1 MISEK
6 SKAEL
11 VDQVVERVRAR
22 LDGDASQRAERF
34 VRQFYAHVPPAD
46 ILGDVPDNL
55 AGAALALWELA
66 QERVPGRPKVR
77 VYTPRIEEHGWESS
91 HSVVEIVNDDMPF
104 LVDSVSAELRRLDAE
119 VQLLIHP
126 IVHVERDA
134 AGRLLDLREPGAAGD
149 AGLAESVMH
158 VRVSAQPMARHE
170 AIRARVEAVLGD
182 VRAAVEDWNT
192 IRTRCWNLIA
202 ELEKTPPPLPRREI
216 KEGIAFLEWLV
227 DNHFTFLGYRE
238 YSFEGEGEGAVARV
252 LPETGL
258 GILRNESFPIFE
270 GLRNLGTLPE
280 DVRHFLRQPALLL
293 ITKANRLAT
302 IHRSVP
308 MDAIAVKCFD
318 PRGNVTGERIFIGL
332 FTASAYSRSP
342 RTIPILRQKVE
353 SSLERAGFP
362 SESHDGK
369 ALSNVLE
376 TYPRDELFQIS
387 EDELFRIAM
396 GILPLQQRPRIAL
409 FVRRDPFERFV
420 SCLVFVPRDRYDTDL
435 RLAFQAILA
444 RAYRGKVTS
453 YHTHLTD
460 EALAR
465 LHFHVATT
473 PGRIPNVDPETVER
487 QLQEAARSWD
497 ERLEE
502 ALVEKLGE
510 EEGLRLARRYGKAFP
525 ASYQE
530 RFGGAGAVFDVELL
544 ERSLATGNLAFDLY
558 RPPEAG
564 PGEIALKIYGTGGT
578 VPLSDILPMLENMG
592 LKVLEE
598 MPYDVR
604 PSETSETSETSEEV
618 SIRDFRLMME
628 LIPEDGTPVDLAQVK
643 APFEDVFGR
652 VWLGEMENDGFNRL
666 VLQAGLV
673 GREVTVLR
681 AYCKYL
687 RQARIPFSQAYMER
701 TLARNPEIT
710 RRLVDLF
717 LTLFDPARQEGAQE
731 RAATLVSE
739 IGSLL
744 DQVTNL
750 DEDRILRRYLNLV
763 EATLRTNFFQKDA
776 AGNLKSYLSLKLDS
790 QRIEELP
797 LPRPFR
803 EIFVFSPRVEA
814 IHLRGG
820 RVARGGIRWSDRP
833 EDFRTEVLGLMKA
846 QMVKNAVIVPV
857 GSKGGFVVKRPPAG
871 GREEQQK
878 EGIECYKIL
887 MRGLLDVTDNLR
899 GSKVVPPPDV
909 VRRDDDDP
917 YLVVAA
923 DKGTATFSDIANGV
937 AAEYGFWLDDAFA
950 SGGSSGYDHKRMAIT
965 SRGVWESVKRHFRE
979 LGKDTQAQDFTVV
992 GVGDMSGDVFGNGML
1007 MSPHI
1012 RLLAAFDHR
1021 HVFVDPDPDAARSY
1035 EERKR
1040 LFQLPRSSW
1049 ADYDHALISEGGG
1062 VFERGAKSIPV
1073 SPQMAR
1079 AFGLTEEHVSPA
1091 GLIQALL
1098 EAEVELLWFGGIGTY
1113 IKART
1118 ESHADVGDRANDALR
1133 VDAAD
1138 LRAKVIGEG
1147 ANLGMTQ
1154 RARVEYALR
1163 GGRLNTDF
1171 IDNSAG
1177 VDCSDHEVN
1186 IKILLG
1192 EVERSGKLSRPQRD
1206 ELLRDMTDEVAAL
1219 VLRDNYLQTQALSVT
1234 QVISAHLLERLA
1246 RFVKELERGGR
1257 LDRALEFLPDDETVA
1272 SRARQGLGLARPEL
1286 SVLLSYSKMALY
1298 EEILPSDLPDDPH
1311 LQEDLKLYFPTPLR
1325 KKYAKAIGAHRLS
1338 REIIAT
1344 AVTNSIVNRAGI
1356 TFVHEVK
1363 EKTGLSAAEAARAYV
1378 VTREVFALRELWAA
1392 IEALDNRVPATLQ
1405 AQMLLECGRLVQRST
1420 VWFLTECR
1428 QPLDIGGQVKAY
1440 CARVRELS
1448 GQLGEMIPEAE
1459 RVHLRHQTSALAAKG
1474 VPEELAQRISS
1485 LGWMLPLLDI
1495 VRISRGAP
1503 VTLPEVGKTYF
1514 AIGARFGFD
1523 WLRRAAAGLPT
1534 DKVWDKLAVTAIMDD
1549 LFSQQGEL
1557 TARVLAGVRKGGDAG
1572 RAVDAWVEER
1582 RPLVTRTE
1590 QLLAELKSVGTPDL
1604 AMLAVA
1610 NRQLKSMGGV
1620 GPSGA

>member
-1 MISEK
+1 MISDK

-11 VDQVVERVRAR
+11 IGQIVERVRAR
-22 LDGDASQRAERF
+22 LIGDAAAGSGTAERF
-34 VRQFYAHVPPAD
+34 VRQFYTHVPPAD
-46 ILGDVPDNL
+46 ILGDTPDNL
-55 AGAALALWELA
+55 AGAALAIWQLA
-66 QERVPGRPKVR
+66 RERVPDQPKVR
-77 VYTPRIEEHGWESS
+77 VYTPRIEAHGWESS

-126 IVHVERDA
+126 IVDVERDA
-134 AGRLLDLREPGAAGD
+134 DGRLLGLRESGGER
-149 AGLAESVMH
+149 GESLMH
-158 VRVSAQPMARHE
+158 VRVSAQPAARHE
-170 AIRARVEAVLGD
+170 AIRTRIEAVLED

-192 IRTRCWNLIA
+192 IRARCWTIVA
-202 ELEKTPPPLPRREI
+202 DLEKTPPPLPRREI
-216 KEGIAFLEWLV
+216 AEGIAFLEWLA

-238 YSFEGEGEGAVARV
+238 YNFEGEGEAARARV
-252 LPETGL
+252 LPEAGL
-258 GILRNESFPIFE
+258 GILRNEAFSIFE
-270 GLRNLGTLPE
+270 GLRNLGTLPA
-280 DVRHFLRQPALLL
+280 DVRHFLRQPTLLL

-302 IHRSVP
+302 VHRSVP

-318 PRGNVTGERIFIGL
+318 ARGNVTGERIFVGL

-353 SSLERAGFP
+353 SSLDRAGFP
-362 SESHDGK
+362 SDSHDGK

-387 EDELFRIAM
+387 EDDLFRIAM

-444 RAYRGKVTS
+444 RSYRGRVTS
-453 YHTHLTD
+453 HHTHLTD

-473 PGRIPNVDPETVER
+473 PGRIPDVDPEEVER
-487 QLQEAARSWD
+487 HLQQAARSWG
-497 ERLEE
+497 ERLQE
-502 ALVEKLGE
+502 ALVEKHGA

-525 ASYQE
+525 AAYQE
-530 RFGGAGAVFDVELL
+530 RFGGAGAVLDVELL
-544 ERSLATGNLAFDLY
+544 ERALATGNLAFDLY
-558 RPPEAG
+558 RSSAAG
-564 PGEIALKIYGTGGT
+564 PGEVAIKIYGAGGT

-604 PSETSETSETSEEV
+604 LSEASETEEV
-618 SIRDFRLMME
+618 SIRDFRLAT
-628 LIPEDGTPVDLAQVK
+628 EDGAPIDLARVK
-643 APFEDVFGR
+643 APFEEVFGR
-652 VWLGEMENDGFNRL
+652 VWLGAMENDGFNRL
-666 VLQAGLV
+666 VLRAGLV
-673 GREVTVLR
+673 SREITVLR

-687 RQARIPFSQAYMER
+687 RQASIPFSQAYMER

-717 LTLFDPARQEGAQE
+717 LSLFDPAPQVPREAVKQ
-731 RAATLVSE
+731 RAAALASE
-739 IGSLL
+739 IGALL
-744 DQVTNL
+744 DRVKNV
-750 DEDRILRRYLNLV
+750 DEDRILRRYLNLI

-776 AGNLKSYLSLKLDS
+776 AGSPKSYLSLKLDS

-871 GREEQQK
+871 GREELLK

-887 MRGLLDVTDNLR
+887 MRGLLDVTDNLS
-899 GSKVVPPPDV
+899 GSEVVPPPDV

-965 SRGVWESVKRHFRE
+965 SRGAWESVKRHFRE
-979 LGKDTQAQDFTVV
+979 LGKDTQSQDFTVV

-1035 EERKR
+1035 AERRR

-1049 ADYDHALISEGGG
+1049 ADYDRTLISEGGG

-1073 SPQMAR
+1073 PPRIAQV
-1079 AFGLTEEHVSPA
+1079 FGVSGEHVSPA

-1098 EAEVELLWFGGIGTY
+1098 KAEVELIWFGGIGTY
-1113 IKART
+1113 VKARA
-1118 ESHADVGDRANDALR
+1118 ESHSDVGDRANDVLR

-1154 RARVEYALR
+1154 RARAEYALR

-1192 EVERSGKLSRPQRD
+1192 EAERSGRLSRPQRD
-1206 ELLRDMTDEVAAL
+1206 ELLRRMTDEVAAL

-1234 QVISAHLLERLA
+1234 QAVSAHLLERLA

-1257 LDRALEFLPDDETVA
+1257 LDRALEFLPDDETIA
-1272 SRARQGLGLARPEL
+1272 TRSRQGLGLTRPEL
-1286 SVLLSYSKMALY
+1286 CVLLSYAKMALY

-1311 LQEDLKLYFPTPLR
+1311 MQEDLKLYFPTPLR
-1325 KKYAKAIGAHRLS
+1325 TKHARAIAGHRLR

-1363 EKTGLSAAEAARAYV
+1363 EKTGLSAAEMARAYV
-1378 VTREVFALRELWAA
+1378 VTREVFSLRELWAA
-1392 IEALDNRVPATLQ
+1392 IEALDNRIPAALQ
-1405 AQMLLECGRLVQRST
+1405 AQMLLDCGRLIQRAT

-1428 QPLDIGGQVKAY
+1428 QPLNIGGQIKAY
-1440 CARVRELS
+1440 GARVRELT
-1448 GQLGEMIPEAE
+1448 GRLGELIPEAE
-1459 RVHLRHQTSALAAKG
+1459 RAHLLHQASALAARG
-1474 VPEELAQRISS
+1474 VPEELAQRISC

-1495 VRISRGAP
+1495 VRISRVASVP
-1503 VTLPEVGKTYF
+1503 LAEAGKTYF
-1514 AIGARFGFD
+1514 AVGARFGFD

-1557 TARVLAGVRKGGDAG
+1557 TARVLAGVRKGGDAD
-1572 RAVDAWVEER
+1572 RALDAWVGER

-1620 GPSGA
+1620 GPSGT

>member
-1 MISEK
+1 LISEK

-11 VDQVVERVRAR
+11 VDQVVERVRLR
-22 LDGDASQRAERF
+22 VDGKGSERAERF
-34 VRQFYAHVPPAD
+34 VRQFYANVPPGD

-55 AGAALALWELA
+55 AGAALALWEHA

-119 VQLLIHP
+119 VELLVHP

-134 AGRLLDLREPGAAGD
+134 AGRLLELREPGE
-149 AGLAESVMH
+149 GLAESVMH
-158 VRVSAQPMARHE
+158 VRVSAQPAARHE
-170 AIRARVEAVLGD
+170 AIRTRVEAVLED
-182 VRAAVEDWNT
+182 VRAAVDDWNT
-192 IRTRCWNLIA
+192 IRKRCWDLVA

-216 KEGIAFLEWLV
+216 AEGIAFLEWLV

-238 YSFEGEGEGAVARV
+238 YSFEGEGEAAVARV

-258 GILRNESFPIFE
+258 GILRNEAFPIFE
-270 GLRNLGTLPE
+270 GLRNLGTLPA

-293 ITKANRLAT
+293 ITKANRLST
-302 IHRSVP
+302 VHRAVP

-318 PRGNVTGERIFIGL
+318 PKGNVTGERIFVGL

-353 SSLERAGFP
+353 SSLDRAGFP
-362 SESHDGK
+362 SDSHDGK
-369 ALSNVLE
+369 ALTNVLE
-376 TYPRDELFQIS
+376 TYPRDELFQIA

-444 RAYRGKVTS
+444 RAYRGKVTGH
-453 YHTHLTD
+453 HTHLTD

-473 PGRIPNVDPETVER
+473 PGRIPNVDPEDVER
-487 QLQEAARSWD
+487 QLQDAARSWG
-497 ERLEE
+497 ERLGE
-502 ALVEKLGE
+502 ALVEKHGE

-525 ASYQE
+525 AAYQE

-544 ERSLATGNLAFDLY
+544 ERALATGNLAFDLY

-564 PGEIALKIYGTGGT
+564 PGEIALKIYGSGGT

-592 LKVLEE
+592 LKVMEE

-604 PSETSETSETSEEV
+604 PSESIEV

-628 LIPEDGTPVDLAQVK
+628 AITEDGTPVDLAQVK
-643 APFEDVFGR
+643 APFEEVFGR

-687 RQARIPFSQAYMER
+687 RQARITFSQAYMER

-717 LTLFDPARQEGAQE
+717 LTLFDPARQTPQDTATE

-744 DQVTNL
+744 DQVKNV

-803 EIFVFSPRVEA
+803 EIFVFSTRVEA

-820 RVARGGIRWSDRP
+820 RVARGGIRWSGRP

-871 GREEQQK
+871 AAVSREELLK
-878 EGIECYKIL
+878 EGIECYKTL

-899 GSKVVPPPDV
+899 GSEVVPPPDV

-1021 HVFVDPDPDAARSY
+1021 HVFIDPDPDAARSY
-1035 EERKR
+1035 DERKR

-1049 ADYDHALISEGGG
+1049 ADYDRALISEGGG

-1073 SPQMAR
+1073 SPQMAQV
-1079 AFGLTEEHVSPA
+1079 FGIPGEPVSPA
-1091 GLIQALL
+1091 ALIQTLL
-1098 EAEVELLWFGGIGTY
+1098 KAEVELLWFGGIGTY
-1113 IKART
+1113 VKART

-1154 RARVEYALR
+1154 RSRAEYALR

-1206 ELLRDMTDEVAAL
+1206 ELLREMTDEVAAL

-1234 QVISAHLLERLA
+1234 QAVSAHLLERLA

-1257 LDRALEFLPDDETVA
+1257 LNRAIEFLPDDETIA
-1272 SRARQGLGLARPEL
+1272 ARARQGLGLVRPEL
-1286 SVLLSYSKMALY
+1286 CVLLSYSKMALY

-1325 KKYAKAIGAHRLS
+1325 KKYEKAIGRHRLS

-1344 AVTNSIVNRAGI
+1344 AVTNSIVNRAGV

-1363 EKTGLSAAEAARAYV
+1363 EKTGLSAAEMARAYV

-1392 IEALDNRVPATLQ
+1392 IEALDNKVPAALQ
-1405 AQMLLECGRLVQRST
+1405 AQMLLECGRLIQRST

-1428 QPLDIGGQVKAY
+1428 QPLDIGGQIKTY
-1440 CARVRELS
+1440 CDRVRELA
-1448 GQLGEMIPEAE
+1448 GQLGELIPEAE
-1459 RVHLRHQTSALAAKG
+1459 RVHLKHQTSAWVAKG

-1485 LGWMLPLLDI
+1485 LSWMLPLLDI
-1495 VRISRGAP
+1495 VRISRVASVP
-1503 VTLPEVGKTYF
+1503 LPEVGKTYF

-1557 TARVLAGVRKGGDAG
+1557 TARVLAGVRKGGDANL
-1572 RAVDAWVEER
+1572 AVDAWVEER

-1610 NRQLKSMGGV
+1610 NRQLKSIGGV

>member
-6 SKAEL
+6 SKVEL
-11 VDQVVERVRAR
+11 IDQVVERVRAR
-22 LDGDASQRAERF
+22 LDGAASERAERF
-34 VRQFYAHVPPAD
+34 VRQLYAHVPPAD
-46 ILGDVPDNL
+46 ILGDTPDNL
-55 AGAALALWELA
+55 AGAALALWEHA

-77 VYTPRIEEHGWESS
+77 VYTPRIETNGWESS

-104 LVDSVSAELRRLDAE
+104 LVDSVSAELRRMDAE

-134 AGRLLDLREPGAAGD
+134 DGHLLDLPGEGP
-149 AGLAESVMH
+149 AESLMH
-158 VRVSAQPMARHE
+158 VRVSAQPAARHE
-170 AIRARVEAVLGD
+170 TIRARVEAVLED
-182 VRAAVEDWNT
+182 VRAAVDDWNT
-192 IRTRCWNLIA
+192 IRARCWTIVA
-202 ELEKTPPPLPRREI
+202 ELEKNPPPLPRREI
-216 KEGIAFLEWLV
+216 VEGIAFLEWLV

-238 YSFEGEGEGAVARV
+238 YSFEGEGEVAVARV

-293 ITKANRLAT
+293 ITKANRLST
-302 IHRSVP
+302 VHRAVP

-318 PRGNVTGERIFIGL
+318 PKGNVTGERIFVGL

-353 SSLERAGFP
+353 SSLDRAGFP
-362 SESHDGK
+362 SDSHDGK
-369 ALSNVLE
+369 ALTNVLE

-387 EDELFRIAM
+387 EDELFRISM

-444 RAYRGKVTS
+444 RTYRGKVTGH
-453 YHTHLTD
+453 HTHLTD

-473 PGRIPNVDPETVER
+473 PGRIPNVDPEDVER
-487 QLQEAARSWD
+487 QLQDAARSWG
-497 ERLEE
+497 ERLQE
-502 ALVEKLGE
+502 ALVEKHGE

-525 ASYQE
+525 AAYQE

-544 ERSLATGNLAFDLY
+544 ERALATGNLAFDLY
-558 RPPEAG
+558 RSPDAG
-564 PGEIALKIYGTGGT
+564 PGEVALRIYGAGGT

-604 PSETSETSETSEEV
+604 PSESGEEV
-618 SIRDFRLMME
+618 SIRDFRL
-628 LIPEDGTPVDLAQVK
+628 ITEDGTPVDLSQVK
-643 APFEDVFGR
+643 APFEEVFGR

-687 RQARIPFSQAYMER
+687 RQARIQFSQAYMER

-710 RRLVDLF
+710 RRLMDLF
-717 LTLFDPARQEGAQE
+717 LTLFDPARQEGSKE
-731 RAATLVSE
+731 RAATLVTE

-744 DQVTNL
+744 DQVKNV
-750 DEDRILRRYLNLV
+750 DEDRILRRFLNLV

-790 QRIEELP
+790 QLIEELP

-803 EIFVFSPRVEA
+803 EVFVFSTRVEA

-878 EGIECYKIL
+878 EGIECYKTL
-887 MRGLLDVTDNLR
+887 MRGLLDITDNLR
-899 GSKVVPPPDV
+899 GSEVVPPPDV

-979 LGKDTQAQDFTVV
+979 LGKDTQAHDFTVV

-1012 RLLAAFDHR
+1012 CLLAAFDHR
-1021 HVFVDPDPDAARSY
+1021 HVFIDPDPDAARSF

-1049 ADYDHALISEGGG
+1049 ADYDPALISAGGG

-1073 SPQMAR
+1073 SPRMAQL
-1079 AFGLTEEHVSPA
+1079 FGISSDHLSPA

-1098 EAEVELLWFGGIGTY
+1098 KAEVELLWFGGIGTY
-1113 IKART
+1113 VKART

-1154 RARVEYALR
+1154 RARAEYALR

-1192 EVERSGKLSRPQRD
+1192 DVERSGKLSRPQRD
-1206 ELLRDMTDEVAAL
+1206 ELLREMTDEVAAL

-1234 QVISAHLLERLA
+1234 QAISAHLLERLA

-1257 LDRALEFLPDDETVA
+1257 LDRTLEFLPDDETIA
-1272 SRARQGLGLARPEL
+1272 ARARQGLGLVRPEL

-1325 KKYAKAIGAHRLS
+1325 KKYAKAIGSHRLS

-1344 AVTNSIVNRAGI
+1344 AVTNSIVNRAGV

-1363 EKTGLSAAEAARAYV
+1363 EKTGLSAADMARAYV
-1378 VTREVFALRELWAA
+1378 VTREVFALREIWSA
-1392 IEALDNRVPATLQ
+1392 IEALDNKVPATLQ
-1405 AQMLLECGRLVQRST
+1405 AQMLLECGRLIQRAT

-1428 QPLDIGGQVKAY
+1428 QPLDIGGQIKAY
-1440 CARVRELS
+1440 GARVRELTS
-1448 GQLGEMIPEAE
+1448 QLGELIPDAE
-1459 RVHLRHQTSALAAKG
+1459 RVHLLHQASALAAKG

-1485 LGWMLPLLDI
+1485 LSWMLPLLDI
-1495 VRISRGAP
+1495 VRISR
-1503 VTLPEVGKTYF
+1503 VTSVPLPQVGKTYF

-1557 TARVLAGVRKGGDAG
+1557 TARVLAGVRKGGDANQV
-1572 RAVDAWVEER
+1572 VDAWVEER

-1620 GPSGA
+1620 GPAGT